1 MRLGRRFASGS
12 ILLFALV
19 VSANAVLAQ
28 KGRPWVDP
36 PADLS
41 PPPKAAEPERQ
52 PSPPVAAAPAVPS
65 VPPPQGL
72 SQQPASP
79 PQSGVGLQAM
89 PDKPALPPQAP
100 AGLPDRPAQKI
111 SPAEPEQPAIAAR
124 PRGVDEDRLATR
136 TEAAREFAI
145 SYLNSWSSPN
155 DLAIDATPDFYGP
168 HVMFHGRSMSLQ
180 SLIKEK
186 RRFVERWPERHYRPQ
201 EETMRVA
208 CEPAG
213 AVCTVHSMF
222 DFMAANPRRGKVT
235 QGTAALQ
242 LVLSFEEERPIITA
256 ENSMVLGQNGRR
268 RNPALEGASDD

>member
-1 MRLGRRFASGS
+1 MRLGRHFASGGV
-12 ILLFALV
+12 LLFASLA
-19 VSANAVLAQ
+19 SANAVLAQ

-41 PPPKAAEPERQ
+41 SPPKAAEPESQ

-65 VPPPQGL
+65 VVPPQGP
-72 SQQPASP
+72 SQQSASP
-79 PQSGVGLQAM
+79 SESGAGLQAM

-100 AGLPDRPAQKI
+100 AAPPDRPARKVW
-111 SPAEPEQPAIAAR
+111 PGEPEQPAIAAR
-124 PRGVDEDRLATR
+124 PRGVDEDRVATR
-136 TEAAREFAI
+136 AEAAREFAI
-145 SYLNSWSSPN
+145 SYLNSWSAPN
-155 DLAIDATPDFYGP
+155 DLAIDATPDFYAP
-168 HVMFHGRSMSLQ
+168 HVMFHGRSMTLQ
-180 SLIKEK
+180 SLVKEK

-201 EETMRVA
+201 EETMKVA

-213 AVCTVHSMF
+213 MVCTVHSMF

-256 ENSMVLGQNGRR
+256 ENSMVIGQNGRR